1 MAKINLLP
9 HRQERRR
16 EQRSAF
22 VLVCIV
28 VAGLAMFL
36 VMAWNSEVSS
46 QLDLQNQRNA
56 YIDSETSKLDTDI
69 KTIDDLQKR
78 KDDLLKRM
86 KVIQELQG
94 RRPVIVRIFDEM
106 VRVMP
111 DGVYLTDFERH
122 GDAFHIEGLANDNN
136 DVSTLM
142 RNIQASPWF
151 KNATLKKV
159 QAVPDT
165 SSSNVVDGTSHKS
178 QFSMDFELQIPDL
191 VGVDKSGK
199 QSSTQPDTGKAGGK

>member
-16 EQRSAF
+16 EQLSAF
-22 VLVCIV
+22 ILVCIV

-36 VMAWNSEVSS
+36 VMAWNSEVGS
-46 QLDLQNQRNA
+46 QLDLQNQRNQ
-56 YIDSETSKLDTDI
+56 YIDNETSKLDTDI

-78 KDDLLKRM
+78 KNDLLKRM

-106 VRVMP
+106 VRVTP
-111 DGVYLTDFERH
+111 DGVYLTDFERQ
-122 GDAFHIEGLANDNN
+122 GDSFHIEGIAKANN

-151 KNATLKKV
+151 KNASLKNV
-159 QAVPDT
+159 HALSDNT
-165 SSSNVVDGTSHKS
+165 STISDDSSHKS
-178 QFSMDFELQIPDL
+178 QFSMDFALQIPDL
-191 VGVDKSGK
+191 VGVDKSGSQGLK
-199 QSSTQPDTGKAGGK
+199 QSGTGKAGGK

>member
-22 VLVCIV
+22 ALVCIMA
-28 VAGLAMFL
+28 AGLAIFL
-36 VMAWNSEVSS
+36 VMAWNSEVGS
-46 QLDLQNQRNA
+46 QLDMQNQRNA

-69 KTIDDLQKR
+69 KTINDLQKR

-122 GDAFHIEGLANDNN
+122 GDGFHIEGIANDNN

-151 KNATLKKV
+151 KNAALKKV

-165 SSSNVVDGTSHKS
+165 TSSNTDGSSHKS

-191 VGVDKSGK
+191 VGVDKSGSQK
-199 QSSTQPDTGKAGGK
+199 STQSATGKAGGK